1 MSDERRRTGLLG
13 DIVSI
18 VALIILGLILIWGA
32 YHIFS
37 LTKGWIASLF
47 PRSRESSGIVISA
60 PPEVRSGAAFDIS
73 WKNETGAEGGYAFA
87 YQCKNGLSFMMK
99 NAKGEPEKVP
109 CGTAYRI
116 PLSLGT
122 SISLKPS
129 LTGAS
134 TTVPFSIILA
144 TGTSTPNVIAQ
155 GNSTVTVLPG
165 VELETIPS
173 PGSAASTDGPRQVAG
188 QPDLAVTI
196 VSAGYIDPAT
206 DQFIVG
212 APTVPGALSAVQFD
226 IANVGSATT
235 GTWVFSAVLPTGT
248 GFVYRSPSQTP
259 LSPGEHILNTLRFS
273 GTAVNGETF
282 TVTASDTRDMNTK
295 NDSASMFV
303 PGNPYPQYAPTYQYY
318 QPTYDYIYY

>member
-37 LTKGWIASLF
+37 LSKGWIASLF
-47 PRSRESSGIVISA
+47 PRSQESSGIVITA
-60 PPEVRSGAAFDIS
+60 PGEVRSGTGFDIS
-73 WKNETGAEGGYAFA
+73 WKNKTGKEGGYAFA
-87 YQCKNGLSFMMK
+87 YQCKSGLSFVMK
-99 NAKGEPEKVP
+99 NANGEPEKVP

-122 SISLKPS
+122 SISLKPT

-144 TGTSTPNVIAQ
+144 TGTSTPTVIAQ
-155 GNSTVTVLPG
+155 GNSTLTVLPG
-165 VELETIPS
+165 IDLEPIPG
-173 PGSAASTDGPRQVAG
+173 PGSAGATENPRQPAG

-196 VSAGYIDPAT
+196 IAVGYIDPGT
-206 DQFIVG
+206 DQFVVG
-212 APTVPGALSAVQFD
+212 APTMPSALSAVQFD

-235 GTWVFSAVLPTGT
+235 GSWVFSAVLPTGT
-248 GFVYRSPSQTP
+248 GFVYRSPSQVP
-259 LSPGEHILNTLRFS
+259 LAPGEHILNTLRFS

-295 NDSASMFV
+295 NDSASTFV